1 MACSIHSFN
10 LVGSAHAKEF
20 FKILLRRKL
29 HDFNEFSGRMVP
41 VSAGLFAGTDT
52 ASNLRCPVRK
62 VQLLRFLFSAK
73 RIIHFLLPVPVRS
86 DHEVQSVHLC

>member
-29 HDFNEFSGRMVP
+29 HDFDEFSGRMVP

-52 ASNLRCPVRK
+52 ASDLRCPVRK
-62 VQLLRFLFSAK
+62 VQFLRFLFSAK

-86 DHEVQSVHLC
+86 DHEVQSVHPC